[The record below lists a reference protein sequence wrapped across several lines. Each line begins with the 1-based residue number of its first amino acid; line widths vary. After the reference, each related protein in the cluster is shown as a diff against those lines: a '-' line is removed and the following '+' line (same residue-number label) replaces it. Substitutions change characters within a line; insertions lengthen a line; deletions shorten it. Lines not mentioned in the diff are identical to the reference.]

1 MRVTLRAF
9 ALFTT
14 GLLLAV
20 GTTGC
25 QSCSL
30 CRGYVPMR
38 IGSGLP
44 RLGLPRLG
52 LPRFLSRSDQHDD
65 HNSFQS
71 IEPMAVPYEPGP
83 GDHRLVLPSPGPT
96 TGNVPGRLP
105 EATLPPAVSSFNEDA
120 VPSAGLS
127 PLRPINHQRPTSHL
141 RRINHEVSESGDK
154 GVIQPVCH
162 KMFGGSCSTCVTTCC
177 PKEGLLSRL
186 RRRLSNGFSR
196 LTCKSY
202 SACSPCP
209 SPCEPICCDPCFTG
223 SSVIYDGVA
232 VGGYPLPSYGPTSFG
247 PHFTPSANWSPQPAY
262 GQPPCNCQRQQPSMG
277 YYPPQQYPQPQ
288 YQPQQQRYP
297 APPQYG
303 SPQPQTGQLYP
314 TPAYPGPGTQ
324 HPTPVPTQQP
334 TPVTFSPGYSP
345 VQPTY
350 SPVGANFPQQYGT
363 R

>member
-30 CRGYVPMR
+30 CRGYVPVR

-65 HNSFQS
+65 HNSFQP

-96 TGNVPGRLP
+96 TGNVRLP
-105 EATLPPAVSSFNEDA
+105 EATLPPAVPSFNEDA

-127 PLRPINHQRPTSHL
+127 PLRPLNHQRPTSHL

-162 KMFGGSCSTCVTTCC
+162 EMFG
-177 PKEGLLSRL
+177 
-186 RRRLSNGFSR
+186 
-196 LTCKSY
+196 
-202 SACSPCP
+202 
-209 SPCEPICCDPCFTG
+209 
-223 SSVIYDGVA
+223 SS
-232 VGGYPLPSYGPTSFG
+232 
-247 PHFTPSANWSPQPAY
+247 
-262 GQPPCNCQRQQPSMG
+262 
-277 YYPPQQYPQPQ
+277 
-288 YQPQQQRYP
+288 
-297 APPQYG
+297 
-303 SPQPQTGQLYP
+303 
-314 TPAYPGPGTQ
+314 
-324 HPTPVPTQQP
+324 
-334 TPVTFSPGYSP
+334 
-345 VQPTY
+345 
-350 SPVGANFPQQYGT
+350 
-363 R
+363 

>member
-20 GTTGC
+20 GTAGC
-25 QSCSL
+25 QSCSQ
-30 CRGYVPMR
+30 CRGYIPMR
-38 IGSGLP
+38 VGNGLP

-52 LPRFLSRSDQHDD
+52 LPRFVSRGDQHND
-65 HNSFQS
+65 HGSFQP

-83 GDHRLVLPSPGPT
+83 DEQRLVLPSPRPT
-96 TGNVPGRLP
+96 SGNVPRRLP
-105 EATLPPAVSSFNEDA
+105 EATVPPAVPSFNEDA

-127 PLRPINHQRPTSHL
+127 PLRPIKHQRPASQL
-141 RRINHEVSESGDK
+141 RRISHEFSESDGK

-162 KMFGGSCSTCVTTCC
+162 EMFGSSCSTCVTSCC
-177 PKEGLLSRL
+177 PKESLFSKL
-186 RRRLSNGFSR
+186 RRRLSKGLGK
-196 LTCKSY
+196 LTFKSY

-209 SPCEPICCDPCFTG
+209 SPCEPICCDPCFGG
-223 SSVIYDGVA
+223 SSVIYDGVV
-232 VGGYPLPSYGPTSFG
+232 VGEYPLPNYGPTSSG
-247 PHFTPSANWSPQPAY
+247 PHFSPPTNWTPQPGY
-262 GQPPCNCQRQQPSMG
+262 GQPPCNCKNRQPATG
-277 YYPPQQYPQPQ
+277 YYPPQQYQQPQ
-288 YQPQQQRYP
+288 YQQPQYP

-303 SPQPQTGQLYP
+303 TPQPQTGQLYP
-314 TPAYPGPGTQ
+314 TPVNPVPSTRP
-324 HPTPVPTQQP
+324 PTPVPTQQP

-350 SPVGANFPQQYGT
+350 SPVGATFPQQYGT